1 MPDMRNS
8 RDNISNIGFALKAA
22 ALAGV
27 VTLLLAQCFCRLTQA
42 RQEQTF
48 EEPVS
53 AIAAIIPIE
62 GMIDDGL
69 FQSIKRRV
77 NLAREQGADY
87 IVFRIETYGGLVK
100 SADDISKYLILEV
113 PDELTTVAYINTEA
127 ISAGAWISV
136 SCNDIIMRE
145 NTKIGDCAPI
155 TFGGE
160 EMQSVEREKSESFIR
175 SAFRSAAEANG
186 YPTALLEAMVTQR
199 LKVYRYKN
207 PETGNYEYFNEQELP
222 TDPNEAARDDY
233 ELIDN
238 ENTLVTLTSSE
249 ALEYQL
255 ARAVVG
261 NIEEALAFL
270 EERDGITFQPN
281 PTVYETLWSEDMVRM
296 INHPS
301 VMGVLFLLMMLGVYM
316 ELNTPGLG
324 LPGLL
329 AVISLIII
337 VGSKYLIGL
346 ANWIEIAVFII
357 GILLLLAEIF
367 LIPGFGIAGLLGMVF
382 ILAGLFGMLIKNTPE
397 EIPWP
402 SGEMEWDLFMNGL
415 LGMLGGF
422 GGFLILAAVLAKYM
436 PRMKLFSGLILDPA
450 SGMPAISRDPQETE
464 PYDTSVRSVSQKGPK
479 PGDVGTVIAALRPI
493 GEARFGDRVA
503 DVVAQGDFI
512 EKGRLVEVLE
522 VHGNRIVVRTKDTE
536 GDA

>member
-1 MPDMRNS
+1 MEKY
-8 RDNISNIGFALKAA
+8 RDNIGNFGTALKAA
-22 ALAGV
+22 ALGLIAV
-27 VTLLLAQCFCRLTQA
+27 ILIVQIFCQTSLAQKDDAL
-42 RQEQTF
+42 
-48 EEPVS
+48 EPSDQKDSGV
-53 AIAAIIPIE
+53 AAIIPIE

-77 NLAREQGADY
+77 NLAREDGADY
-87 IVFRIETYGGLVK
+87 LVFRIETYGGLVK
-100 SADDISKYLILEV
+100 SADDISKYLILEM
-113 PDELTTVAYINTEA
+113 PDDIRTVAYINTEA

-145 NTKIGDCAPI
+145 NTKVGDCAPI

-160 EMQSVEREKSESFIR
+160 EMQTVEREKSESFIR
-175 SAFRSAAEANG
+175 SAFRTAAQAND

-207 PETGNYEYFNEQELP
+207 PETGIYEFYNEQDLP
-222 TDPNEAARDDY
+222 EDPNTAGENAP
-233 ELIDN
+233 ELIDDDD
-238 ENTLVTLTSSE
+238 TLVTLTASE
-249 ALEYQL
+249 AKEYKI
-255 ARAVVG
+255 AREVVD

-270 EERDGITFQPN
+270 EERDNITFQPN

-324 LPGLL
+324 LPGLV

-367 LIPGFGIAGLLGMVF
+367 LIPGFGIAGLAGIVCIF
-382 ILAGLFGMLIKNTPE
+382 AGLFGMLIKNTPD

-402 SGEMEWDLFMNGL
+402 SGQMEWDLFMNGL
-415 LGMLGGF
+415 MGMMGGF
-422 GGFLILAAVLAKYM
+422 AGFVILAALFAKYM
-436 PRMKLFSGLILDPA
+436 PRMKLFSGLILDPSA
-450 SGMPAISRDPQETE
+450 RAAAMEQDQLDLGEDSTPPAPKSK
-464 PYDTSVRSVSQKGPK
+464 DTVD
-479 PGDVGTVIAALRPI
+479 PGDIGRVVTAFRPI
-493 GEARFGDRVA
+493 GEARFGDRVL

-512 EKGRLVEVLE
+512 EKGREVEVLE
-522 VHGNRIVVRTKDTE
+522 VHGNRIVVRQKE
-536 GDA
+536 GDR